1 MKNSKIFIIIIFILV
16 IMLCLLSFKFLSINK
31 ELNNSKSI
39 YCVMNDNGSNKMEI
53 YFDFKNGMVYRY
65 SIICT
70 NKYNKNINVEIYK
83 ETIDKFNNK
92 YKGAIQKFWTDNN
105 IYITTEIYDLE
116 LLTENEFKE
125 ITGISLKELK
135 SKTRQQIIDSF
146 VPMLDGGS
154 FKCN

>member
-53 YFDFKNGMVYRY
+53 YYDFKNGMVYRY
-65 SIICT
+65 SIINT
-70 NKYNKNINVEIYK
+70 NEYNKNINVEIYK
-83 ETIDKFNNK
+83 ENFDKFNNK

-146 VPMLDGGS
+146 VPMVDGGS

>member
-1 MKNSKIFIIIIFILV
+1 MKKTKIFIIIIFILV
-16 IMLCLLSFKFLSINK
+16 IILCLLSFKILSINK

-39 YCVMNDNGSNKMEI
+39 YCVMKDNSSNKMEI
-53 YFDFKNGMVYRY
+53 YFDFKNGAVYRY
-65 SIICT
+65 SIINT
-70 NKYNKNINVEIYK
+70 NKYDKNIKVETYK
-83 ETIDKFNNK
+83 EIFERFNNK

-125 ITGISLKELK
+125 ITGMSIKNLK
-135 SKTRQQIIDSF
+135 SRTRQQIIDSMI
-146 VPMLDGGS
+146 PMGDGGS